1 LPEGR
6 RPPRATRARATGGQR
21 RRGEVQAD
29 RPGFVAVGRIG
40 APWGIH
46 GDVRVQP
53 LTDFPERFQP
63 GAALW
68 VRAARREV
76 RRSRWSRGF
85 VYLGLVGVDSR
96 DAAEELRGALLELP
110 EADLMPLSEGEYYR
124 FQIIGLEVRTPDGT
138 VLGRVAEIMSTPSN
152 DVYIVRGG
160 PRELLLPAI
169 DDVVK
174 EVDLEAGRL
183 VVEPLQEL

>member
-1 LPEGR
+1 M
-6 RPPRATRARATGGQR
+6 GQ
-21 RRGEVQAD
+21 V
-29 RPGFVAVGRIG
+29 G
-40 APWGIH
+40 APWGIR
-46 GDVRVQP
+46 GDVKVLP

-68 VRAARREV
+68 VRAGRREV

-96 DAAEELRGALLELP
+96 QAAGELRGALLEVP
-110 EADLMPLSEGEYYR
+110 EAELMPLPEGQYYR
-124 FQIIGLEVRTPDGT
+124 FQIIGLEVQTPEGA
-138 VLGRVAEIMSTPSN
+138 VLGRVAEILPTPGN
-152 DVYIVRGG
+152 DVYVVRGG

-174 EVDLEAGRL
+174 DVDLEAGRL
-183 VVEPLQEL
+183 VVEPLEEL